1 MHRSPKLKGN
11 TMKKTIAIFGITALS
26 LSALTISNA
35 NAGVSVHFGRGV
47 RFSAP
52 SCAPAPV
59 VTMAPMAPCAPVYVS
74 MPAPPPV
81 VVYAAPPRVHVSVP
95 CPIPVPRPPRVVL
108 PAPVISFRPPFFDV
122 GFHFGHHRSHRHCR

>member
-26 LSALTISNA
+26 LSALTTSTA
-35 NAGVSVHFGRGV
+35 HAGVSVHFGGGV
-47 RFSAP
+47 HFSVPA
-52 SCAPAPV
+52 CAPAPI

-74 MPAPPPV
+74 VPAPPPV
-81 VVYAAPPRVHVSVP
+81 VVYAPAPPVHVSVP
-95 CPIPVPRPPRVVL
+95 CPPRVVL

-122 GFHFGHHRSHRHCR
+122 GFRFGHHHRSHRHCR